1 MRLLPPHD
9 RQRLSTL
16 ALSMARIERGLSAQ
30 LPTPLTR
37 RLLAQAAEQHAL
49 QQPKQYE
56 RWDQPFFVE
65 HAWLNTA
72 SSLLTLAAG
81 AASLIP
87 LIEMIPMQAYLLCVP
102 VCVCFLCDP
111 NSTKQLFRGCW
122 LQVLPCIFY
131 FLLLPLTMGLIMLAA
146 LLWLLTDV
154 CKCPEAYSMATLS
167 FVGFVFHQFFFWKVV
182 SD

>member
-102 VCVCFLCDP
+102 VCVCFLC
-111 NSTKQLFRGCW
+111 LLC
-122 LQVLPCIFY
+122 LP
-131 FLLLPLTMGLIMLAA
+131 LLPLPAGCPPSCSSLRQLQAA
-146 LLWLLTDV
+146 WCACCRHMT
-154 CKCPEAYSMATLS
+154 ASA
-167 FVGFVFHQFFFWKVV
+167 
-182 SD
+182 